1 LHVKF
6 KISMI
11 EDIELQIQMTIE
23 HFDKAI
29 EHLAFELNK
38 IRAGKAS
45 PAMLNGLMVEYYGAP
60 TPLSQIA
67 NVSTP
72 DARTISIQPW
82 EKKMLSAIEKAIFEA
97 NLGITPMNDGEVVR
111 LMIPPMSEERRIAMV
126 KQAKHAGEESRVGIR
141 AHRHKIMDFIK
152 KSVKDGFPEDMGKR
166 KEDEVQKTIESYM
179 SKIDKM
185 IEVKEKDIM
194 TV

>member
-1 LHVKF
+1 
-6 KISMI
+6 MI
-11 EDIELQIQMTIE
+11 EEIDMHIMQTAEA
-23 HFDKAI
+23 FDKAMD
-29 EHLAFELNK
+29 HLAFELNK

-82 EKKMLSAIEKAIFEA
+82 EKKMLAAIERAIFEA
-97 NLGITPMNDGEVVR
+97 NMGITPMNDGEVVR
-111 LMIPPMSEERRIAMV
+111 LIIPLMSEERRIMMV
-126 KQAKHAGEESRVGIR
+126 KQAKAAGEESRVGIR
-141 AHRHKIMDFIK
+141 AHRHKVMDFIK
-152 KSVKDGFPEDMGKR
+152 KQVKDGFPEDLGKR
-166 KEDEVQKTIESYM
+166 KEDEVQKMVEGYAAKIE
-179 SKIDKM
+179 KM